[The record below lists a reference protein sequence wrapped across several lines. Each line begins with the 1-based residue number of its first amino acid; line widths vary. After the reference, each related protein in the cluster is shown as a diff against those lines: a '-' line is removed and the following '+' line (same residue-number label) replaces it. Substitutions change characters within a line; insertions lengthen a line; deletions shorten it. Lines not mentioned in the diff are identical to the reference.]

1 MRPSILLILIK
12 FGIFLSILQLNA
24 QENWR
29 RPVTISLYTV
39 ATQFPGGHITPLHP
53 GLEIGSEFRYNK
65 SEKNMWLQTVKIG
78 IYYHQLS
85 QTAIQLYSELD
96 YRRKIWQKLKGDVK
110 LGAGY
115 LHAIPDLQSFSLKD
129 GIYENKSNFGR
140 SQLMVSTALGLRY
153 MLSDQN
159 DGPELFLTMQCFLQM
174 PFIKSYVPVL
184 PNTAYH
190 IGVSFPF
197 FNNKNHQKS

>member
-1 MRPSILLILIK
+1 MRPGILLTPIK
-12 FGIFLSILQLNA
+12 FGIFLLFFQMHA
-24 QENWR
+24 QEMWR
-29 RPVTISLYTV
+29 RPVSISLYTV

-53 GLEIGSEFRYNK
+53 GLEVGSEFRYNK
-65 SEKNMWLQTVKIG
+65 SEKNMWLQTIKVG
-78 IYYHQLS
+78 VYYHQLS
-85 QTAIQLYSELD
+85 QTGIQVYSELD
-96 YRRKIWQKLKGDVK
+96 YRRKIWHRVKGDVK

-115 LHAIPDLQSFSLKD
+115 LHAIPDLQSFTLKD
-129 GIYENKSNFGR
+129 GVYENENSFGR

-153 MLSDQN
+153 MLSDRN
-159 DGPELFLTMQCFLQM
+159 DGLQLFLTMQCFLQM

-197 FNNKNHQKS
+197 FNK